1 MQASQKTTSILAKYA
16 FALLALAK
24 KTVRNGGKG
33 KIYDKNIKCNNSG
46 YRLRFSLY
54 NAWTTFIKG
63 EIMARIKSYKQAYMK
78 EFNVTSEEYDKLY
91 DVYALRA
98 RRYEKIHNIKLNKAK
113 EFYWTAKLKKQGE
126 SISERRKEIAS
137 TKASSKPVT
146 DNERDTKIKAYID
159 LHFSGLMKHNA
170 QMRRIYNNPN
180 FSWSEK
186 LDKFEAIVANWTAE
200 KKAAAE
206 SGDYEFSDGSVG
218 YETDYA
224 WLE

>member
-1 MQASQKTTSILAKYA
+1 MAAKERFLNEKECYNMCY
-16 FALLALAK
+16 F
-24 KTVRNGGKG
+24 
-33 KIYDKNIKCNNSG
+33 S
-46 YRLRFSLY
+46 YRELCARIS
-54 NAWTTFIKG
+54 NTWFIFIIG
-63 EIMARIKSYKQAYMK
+63 ERMARIKSYKQAYMK

-98 RRYEKIHNIKLNKAK
+98 RRYEKIHDVKLNKAK

-126 SISERRKEIAS
+126 PVSERRKEIAS
-137 TKASSKPVT
+137 TKASSKRIS
-146 DNERDTKIKAYID
+146 DDERDAKIKAYID
-159 LHFSGLMKHNA
+159 LHFSGLMKNNA
-170 QMRRIYNNPN
+170 QMRSIYNNPN
-180 FSWSEK
+180 LSWAEK

>member
-1 MQASQKTTSILAKYA
+1 MAKFA
-16 FALLALAK
+16 FALLVLHV

-33 KIYDKNIKCNNSG
+33 KTFKNEKEC
-46 YRLRFSLY
+46 Y
-54 NAWTTFIKG
+54 NMCYISYCELCARVSDTWFAHIIG
-63 EIMARIKSYKQAYMK
+63 ERMARIKSYKQAYMK

-98 RRYEKIHNIKLNKAK
+98 RRYERIHNVKLNKAK

-126 SISERRKEIAS
+126 PISERRKEIAS
-137 TKASSKPVT
+137 TKASSKLIS
-146 DNERDTKIKAYID
+146 DDERDAKIKAYID

-180 FSWSEK
+180 FSWAEK

-200 KKAAAE
+200 KKAVAE
-206 SGDYEFSDGSVG
+206 LRGNNGDYEFSDGSVG

>member
-1 MQASQKTTSILAKYA
+1 
-16 FALLALAK
+16 
-24 KTVRNGGKG
+24 
-33 KIYDKNIKCNNSG
+33 
-46 YRLRFSLY
+46 
-54 NAWTTFIKG
+54 
-63 EIMARIKSYKQAYMK
+63 MARIKSYKQAYMK
-78 EFNVTSEEYDKLY
+78 EFNVTSEQYDKLY

-98 RRYEKIHNIKLNKAK
+98 RRYEKIHNVKLNKAK

-126 SISERRKEIAS
+126 PISERRKEIAS
-137 TKASSKPVT
+137 TKASSKHVS
-146 DNERDTKIKAYID
+146 DDERDAKIKSYID
-159 LHFSGLMKHNA
+159 LHFSGLMKKNA

-180 FSWSEK
+180 LSWSEK